1 MMLRSFRLQ
10 LAVRF
15 ALTMLVVIAGV
26 GTAATVA
33 LRVILHRQLDQTLLQ
48 LAEVEALAG
57 ASTSGPDFTFHE
69 GVFLTGT
76 RLPLSDLTRFAELW
90 DTEGRSVTRSA
101 NLGARHLPLPV
112 PAMAAARRGAVGRA
126 THPWDGA
133 RYRTL
138 VYPLRLVG
146 AHHGSHFLQ
155 VTAPLAPVD
164 GMVWRFA
171 GLAVLLGL
179 AGGAVAFGGAF
190 LFARLATRPAEEIAA
205 QAEAIEAGTLSARI
219 TAHATVAE
227 YASLVA
233 VLNAML
239 DRLDRAFEAQ
249 RRFVADASH
258 ELRSPLTVLRG
269 DLDVALRRERSPQE
283 YRETLE
289 RMREETA
296 RMTVLAENLL
306 VLARADAGL
315 PATSLADLDLADVA
329 GRVVERAARQADTA
343 GIVLTVEAA
352 PAPVRGDAALLE
364 RAVGNLVENAVRYV
378 PRGSRVTVRCAR
390 SGGLAALD
398 VEDDGPGIPAEHAP
412 LVFERF
418 YRGDPARGR
427 DAGTGLGLPIARA
440 IVEAHG
446 GRLTLERASPGTL
459 FRVAIPSAHEALPAV

>member
-1 MMLRSFRLQ
+1 MQRSFRLQ

-15 ALTMLVVIAGV
+15 AVTMLVVIAGV
-26 GTAATVA
+26 GVAATYS
-33 LRVILHRQLDQTLLQ
+33 LRLILYRQLDQTLLQ

-57 ASTSGPDFTFHE
+57 ASASGPDFAFHE
-69 GVFLTGT
+69 GVFLAGT
-76 RLPLSDLTRFAELW
+76 HLPLSELTRYAELW
-90 DTEGRSVTRSA
+90 NTDGRSVTRSA
-101 NLGARHLPLPV
+101 NLAERHLPLPV
-112 PAMAAARRGAVGRA
+112 PAMDVARRGSVGRA
-126 THPWDGA
+126 THRWEGG

-146 AHHGSHFLQ
+146 AHHDAHFLQ

-164 GMVWRFA
+164 GMLWRFA
-171 GLAVLLGL
+171 SLAGLLGI
-179 AGGAVAFGGAF
+179 AGTATSFAVAYV
-190 LFARLATRPAEEIAA
+190 FARFATRPAQEIAA

-227 YASLVA
+227 YSSLVA

-296 RMTVLAENLL
+296 RITALAENLL

-315 PATSLADLDLADVA
+315 PATSLSDMDLADVA
-329 GRVVERAARQADTA
+329 ERVVERAVRQAEAA
-343 GIVLTVEAA
+343 GIILTVETE
-352 PAPVRGDAALLE
+352 PAQVRGDAALLE

-398 VEDDGPGIPAEHAP
+398 VEDDGPGISAEHAP

-440 IVEAHG
+440 IAAAHG

-459 FRVAIPSAHEALPAV
+459 FRLVVPAVREAVPSV

>member
-1 MMLRSFRLQ
+1 MPRSFRLQ

-15 ALTMLVVIAGV
+15 AVTMLVVIAAVGV
-26 GTAATVA
+26 AATYS
-33 LRVILHRQLDQTLLQ
+33 LRLILYRQLDQTLLQ

-57 ASTSGPDFTFHE
+57 ASASGPDFTFHE
-69 GVFLTGT
+69 GVFLAGT
-76 RLPLSDLTRFAELW
+76 HLPLSELTRYAELW
-90 DTEGRSVTRSA
+90 NTEGRSVTRSA
-101 NLGARHLPLPV
+101 NLAERHLPLPV
-112 PAMAAARRGAVGRA
+112 SAMYVARRGSVGRA
-126 THPWDGA
+126 THRWEGE

-138 VYPLRLVG
+138 IYPLRLVG
-146 AHHGSHFLQ
+146 AHHDAHFLQ

-164 GMVWRFA
+164 GMLWRFA
-171 GLAVLLGL
+171 ALAALLGV
-179 AGGAVAFGGAF
+179 AGTATSFAVAYV
-190 LFARLATRPAEEIAA
+190 FARLATRPAQEIAA

-227 YASLVA
+227 YSSLVA

-296 RMTVLAENLL
+296 RITALAENLL

-315 PATSLADLDLADVA
+315 PATSLADVDLADVA
-329 GRVVERAARQADTA
+329 ERVVERAARQSEAA
-343 GIVLTVEAA
+343 GIILTVEAE
-352 PAPVRGDAALLE
+352 PALVRGDAALLE

-390 SGGLAALD
+390 SGGRAALD
-398 VEDDGPGIPAEHAP
+398 VEDDGPGISAEHAP

-440 IVEAHG
+440 IAEAHG
-446 GRLTLERASPGTL
+446 GCLTLERASPGTL
-459 FRVAIPSAHEALPAV
+459 FRLVVPAVRKAVPSA

>member
-1 MMLRSFRLQ
+1 MLRSFRLQ
-10 LAVRF
+10 LAIRF
-15 ALTMLVVIAGV
+15 AVTMMVVIAGV
-26 GTAATVA
+26 GVAATYS
-33 LRVILHRQLDQTLLQ
+33 LRLILYRQLDETLLQ

-57 ASTSGPDFTFHE
+57 ASTTGPEFAFHE
-69 GVFLTGT
+69 GVFLAGT

-112 PAMAAARRGAVGRA
+112 PAMAAARRGVVGRA

-138 VYPLRLVG
+138 IYPLRLVG

-164 GMVWRFA
+164 GMVWSFA
-171 GLAVLLGL
+171 GLAALLGL
-179 AGGAVAFGGAF
+179 GGGAVAFGGAF
-190 LFARLATRPAEEIAA
+190 LFARLATRPAQEITA

-296 RMTVLAENLL
+296 RITALAENLL
-306 VLARADAGL
+306 VLARADSGL
-315 PATSLADLDLADVA
+315 PATSLVDVDLADVA
-329 GRVVERAARQADTA
+329 GRVVERAAGRAEAA

-352 PAPVRGDAALLE
+352 PTPVRGDAALLE

-378 PRGSRVTVRCAR
+378 PRGSHVRVRCAR
-390 SGGLAALD
+390 PGGRAVLD

-427 DAGTGLGLPIARA
+427 DTGTGLGLPIARA
-440 IVEAHG
+440 IAEAHG
-446 GRLTLERASPGTL
+446 GRLTLERASPGTF
-459 FRVAIPSAHEALPAV
+459 FRLSLPAAHEALPSV

>member
-1 MMLRSFRLQ
+1 MLRSFRLQ

-15 ALTMLVVIAGV
+15 AFTMLVVIAGV
-26 GTAATVA
+26 GVAATYS
-33 LRVILHRQLDQTLLQ
+33 LRLILYRQLDQTLLQ

-57 ASTSGPDFTFHE
+57 ASASGPDFAFHE
-69 GVFLTGT
+69 GVFLAGT
-76 RLPLSDLTRFAELW
+76 RLPLSELTRYAELW

-101 NLGARHLPLPV
+101 NLAERHLPLPV

-146 AHHGSHFLQ
+146 AQHGSHFLQ

-164 GMVWRFA
+164 GMLWRFA
-171 GLAVLLGL
+171 GLATLLGV
-179 AGGAVAFGGAF
+179 AGTAASFAGAYV
-190 LFARLATRPAEEIAA
+190 FARFATRPAQQIAA

-227 YASLVA
+227 FASLVA

-239 DRLDRAFEAQ
+239 DRLDRAFDAQ

-289 RMREETA
+289 RMREETV
-296 RMTVLAENLL
+296 RMTALAENLL

-315 PATSLADLDLADVA
+315 PATSLAGVDLADIA
-329 GRVVERAARQADTA
+329 ERVVERAAHQAEAA
-343 GIVLTVEAA
+343 GIVLTVESA
-352 PAPVRGDAALLE
+352 PAPARGEAALLE
-364 RAVGNLVENAVRYV
+364 RAVGNLVENAVRHV
-378 PRGSRVTVRCAR
+378 PRGSHVTVRCAR
-390 SGGLAALD
+390 SGGLAVLD

-418 YRGDPARGR
+418 YRGDPARSR

-440 IVEAHG
+440 IAEAHG
-446 GRLTLERASPGTL
+446 GSLTLERASPGTI
-459 FRVAIPSAHEALPAV
+459 FRLAVPAAHEALPPA

>member
-1 MMLRSFRLQ
+1 MLRSFRLQ

-26 GTAATVA
+26 GTAATAA

-57 ASTSGPDFTFHE
+57 ASTSGPDFAFHE
-69 GVFLTGT
+69 GVFLAGT

-90 DTEGRSVTRSA
+90 DTEGHSVTRSA

-171 GLAVLLGL
+171 GLAALLGL

-190 LFARLATRPAEEIAA
+190 LFARLATRPAQQIAA

-289 RMREETA
+289 RMREEVD
-296 RMTVLAENLL
+296 RMTALAENLL

-315 PATSLADLDLADVA
+315 PATSLADVDLADLA
-329 GRVVERAARQADTA
+329 ERVVERAARQAEA
-343 GIVLTVEAA
+343 VGIVLTAEAA

-440 IVEAHG
+440 IAEAHG

-459 FRVAIPSAHEALPAV
+459 FRLTLPSAHEALPSA

>member
-1 MMLRSFRLQ
+1 MLRSFRVQ

-26 GTAATVA
+26 GAAATVA
-33 LRVILHRQLDQTLLQ
+33 LRVILHRQLDQTLVQ

-57 ASTSGPDFTFHE
+57 ASTSGPDFAFHE
-69 GVFLTGT
+69 GVFLAGT
-76 RLPLSDLTRFAELW
+76 RLPLSQLTRYAELW

-101 NLGARHLPLPV
+101 NLGGRHLPLPAL
-112 PAMAAARRGAVGRA
+112 AMAAARRGTVGRA
-126 THPWDGA
+126 TYQWEGA

-146 AHHGSHFLQ
+146 AHHASHFLQ

-171 GLAVLLGL
+171 GLAALLGL
-179 AGGAVAFGGAF
+179 AGVTVAFGGAY
-190 LFARLATRPAEEIAA
+190 LFAGFATRPAQKIAA

-239 DRLDRAFEAQ
+239 DRLDRAFEVQ

-269 DLDVALRRERSPQE
+269 DLDVTLRRERSPEE
-283 YRETLE
+283 YRETLG
-289 RMREETA
+289 RMREEVA
-296 RMTVLAENLL
+296 RMTSLAENLL

-315 PATSLADLDLADVA
+315 PASSLGEVDLADVA
-329 GRVVERAARQADTA
+329 ERVVERAARAAEAA
-343 GIVLTVEAA
+343 GIAVTVETAL
-352 PAPVRGDAALLE
+352 APVRGDATLLE
-364 RAVGNLVENAVRYV
+364 RAVGNLVENAIRYA
-378 PRGSRVTVRCAR
+378 PRGSHVRVRCAPAD
-390 SGGLAALD
+390 GLAALE
-398 VEDDGPGIPAEHAP
+398 VEDDGPGILAEHAAR
-412 LVFERF
+412 VFERF
-418 YRGDPARGR
+418 YRGDAARGR
-427 DAGTGLGLPIARA
+427 ASGTGLGLPIARA
-440 IVEAHG
+440 IAEAHR
-446 GRLTLERASPGTL
+446 GRLTLEQAGPGAC
-459 FRVAIPSAHEALPAV
+459 FRLSLPAAAEAVDSS